1 MEKLNK
7 KYGLFTAICM
17 VVGIVI
23 GSGIFFKSKDVFLA
37 ADGNALYSVLAWLIS
52 GFIMVAIATTFGVL
66 ATKYEKVNGIVDYAE
81 ATCGKTYAY
90 YVGWFL
96 SLIYY
101 PAMTSVLA
109 WVSARYTLVLFGYT
123 EAPVFYTDA
132 EGVFHYTEQSS
143 LNSPECITI
152 ALFYLV
158 LIYFLNT
165 IAPKIAGKFQISST
179 VIKFVPIVFIAI
191 VGVVVGLFNENLVSN
206 FDISSVDTSLIK
218 EHAES
223 TGLFPAICSTIFA
236 YEGWIVATSINAEI
250 KDSKKNLP
258 IALCLGTLIVVASYT
273 LYNLGILGL
282 AGIVD
287 VSNEG
292 TLVAFNYFG
301 AVVSK
306 IISAFIVVSCL
317 GTLNGLMLGC
327 TRGMYSLAA
336 RNDGISPD
344 TLSQID
350 KKTNMPHNS
359 AAFALLACAVWFAY
373 FILMGL
379 DVFDFGVISK
389 YGFDSSEL
397 PIITIYP
404 LYVPILII
412 VMIKEKDLHWFKRFV
427 LPIVSIIGVG
437 VIVAASILKHKMA
450 NVWYLI
456 VFAVIMLAGFGV
468 AYYNKKKEK
477 PSVPS
482 EEQ

>member
-123 EAPVFYTDA
+123 EAPLFAVDSLK
-132 EGVFHYTEQSS
+132 SS

-152 ALFYLV
+152 AVLYLV

-179 VIKFVPIVFIAI
+179 VIKFVPIAFIAI
-191 VGVVVGLFNENLVSN
+191 VGLIIGLFNGNLVSN
-206 FDISSVDTSLIK
+206 FDLSSIDTSAINQN
-218 EHAES
+218 AGAS

-379 DVFDFGVISK
+379 GVFDFGVISK

-412 VMIKEKDLHWFKRFV
+412 VMIKEKELHWFKRFV

>member
-1 MEKLNK
+1 
-7 KYGLFTAICM
+7 
-17 VVGIVI
+17 
-23 GSGIFFKSKDVFLA
+23 
-37 ADGNALYSVLAWLIS
+37 
-52 GFIMVAIATTFGVL
+52 
-66 ATKYEKVNGIVDYAE
+66 
-81 ATCGKTYAY
+81 
-90 YVGWFL
+90 
-96 SLIYY
+96 
-101 PAMTSVLA
+101 
-109 WVSARYTLVLFGYT
+109 
-123 EAPVFYTDA
+123 
-132 EGVFHYTEQSS
+132 
-143 LNSPECITI
+143 
-152 ALFYLV
+152 
-158 LIYFLNT
+158 
-165 IAPKIAGKFQISST
+165 
-179 VIKFVPIVFIAI
+179 
-191 VGVVVGLFNENLVSN
+191 
-206 FDISSVDTSLIK
+206 
-218 EHAES
+218 
-223 TGLFPAICSTIFA
+223 
-236 YEGWIVATSINAEI
+236 
-250 KDSKKNLP
+250 
-258 IALCLGTLIVVASYT
+258 
-273 LYNLGILGL
+273 
-282 AGIVD
+282 
-287 VSNEG
+287 
-292 TLVAFNYFG
+292 
-301 AVVSK
+301 
-306 IISAFIVVSCL
+306 
-317 GTLNGLMLGC
+317 MLGC

-379 DVFDFGVISK
+379 GVFDFGVISK

>member
-1 MEKLNK
+1 
-7 KYGLFTAICM
+7 M

-23 GSGIFFKSKDVFLA
+23 GSGIFFKAKDVFLA
-37 ADGNALYSVLAWLIS
+37 ADGNALYSVIAWLIS
-52 GFIMVAIATTFGVL
+52 GFIMVSIATTFGVL
-66 ATKYEKVNGIVDYAE
+66 ATKYEKVNGVVDYAE

-90 YVGWFL
+90 YVGWFM

-109 WVSARYTLVLFGYT
+109 WVSARYTLVLFGYN
-123 EAPVFYTDA
+123 EAPVFADLK
-132 EGVFHYTEQSS
+132 SS

-158 LIYFLNT
+158 FIYFLNT

-179 VIKFVPIVFIAI
+179 VIKFVPIVFIAL
-191 VGVVVGLFNENLVSN
+191 VGVVVGLFNGNLASN
-206 FDISSVDTSLIK
+206 FDISSIDTSLIQN
-218 EHAES
+218 HAES
-223 TGLFPAICSTIFA
+223 TGLFPAICGTIFA
-236 YEGWIVATSINAEI
+236 YEGWVVATSINSEI

-258 IALCLGTLIVVASYT
+258 IALCLGMLIVVAAYT
-273 LYNLGILGL
+273 LYNIGILGL

-287 VSNEG
+287 VSNGG

-306 IISAFIVVSCL
+306 IISAFIVISCL

-336 RNDGISPD
+336 RNQGISPD
-344 TLSQID
+344 TLAQVD

-359 AAFALLACAVWFAY
+359 AAFALLTCAIWFVY

-379 DVFDFGVISK
+379 GLFDFGAISK

-404 LYVPILII
+404 LYIPILVI
-412 VMIKEKDLHWFKRFV
+412 VMIKEKELHWFKRFV

-437 VIVAASILKHKMA
+437 VIVAASIMKHKMA

-456 VFAVIMLAGFGV
+456 VFAIIMGIGALV
-468 AYYNKKKEK
+468 YCRNNKKVTSPAVEEK
-477 PSVPS
+477 T
-482 EEQ
+482 EE